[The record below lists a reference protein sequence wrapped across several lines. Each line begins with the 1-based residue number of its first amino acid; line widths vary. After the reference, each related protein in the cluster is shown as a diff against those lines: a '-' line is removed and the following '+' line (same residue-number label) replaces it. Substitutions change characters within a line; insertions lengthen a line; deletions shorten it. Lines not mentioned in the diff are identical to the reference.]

1 MVGFAD
7 PPADGVKDAIVRLRA
22 AGLRTVMLTGDQR
35 ATAAAVGRELNL
47 LSEGQSIID
56 GRELDALSD
65 AELTARLSD
74 DRRIQPNHAAAQ
86 APARRRR
93 CRPAATS
100 SRCSATA

>member
-1 MVGFAD
+1 M
-7 PPADGVKDAIVRLRA
+7 RLRA

-65 AELTARLSD
+65 SELDSAAVED
-74 DRRIQPNHAAAQ
+74 CGVQPHHAAAQ
-86 APARRRR
+86 AAARPGAAGPRRHR
-93 CRPAATS
+93 RDA
-100 SRCSATA
+100 R